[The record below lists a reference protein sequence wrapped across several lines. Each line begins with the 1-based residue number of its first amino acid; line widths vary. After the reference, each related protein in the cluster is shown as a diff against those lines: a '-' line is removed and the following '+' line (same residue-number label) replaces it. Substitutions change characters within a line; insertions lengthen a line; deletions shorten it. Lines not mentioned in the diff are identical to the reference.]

1 MEPFTRSPSVDVLP
15 FELDGHHFGLLVADV
30 REVLRAVTASP
41 LPEAP
46 PAIVGVINL
55 RGAVVPVFDIRG
67 RFGLRKR
74 AMRLTDALV
83 VVNDGRHA
91 AAIVVERVSGL
102 VSLPTERIEQCRLR
116 TGDPRHVA
124 GVATLDDGNIII
136 YDLRDFL
143 TETER
148 SQLAHALAGWHE

>member
-1 MEPFTRSPSVDVLP
+1 LELSTRSPSVDVLP

-30 REVLRAVTASP
+30 REVLRAVSASP

-46 PAIVGVINL
+46 PAILGVINL
-55 RGAVVPVFDIRG
+55 RGTVIPVFDIRG
-67 RFGLRKR
+67 RFGLQRR
-74 AMRLTDALV
+74 GLRLTDALV

-143 TETER
+143 TDTER
-148 SQLAHALAGWHE
+148 AQLDAALAAEHG